1 MRSRNRGGLSDFT
14 WGLIAVVL
22 VSLATFFVFTG
33 ANPFSKPYEI
43 SAVFDNAAN
52 IKERAAVRVAG
63 VDVGKVTKVEA
74 LEDGKARVQMEIMD
88 KGRPIHRDA
97 ELKIR
102 PRIFLEGNVFV
113 DIQPGT
119 PAAPELDSGSV
130 LPPQQTSS
138 PVQFEQVLSVLQSD
152 TREDLKTLLQEFT
165 KGWEGG
171 GAEAFNRSTEWWTP
185 AYKNSALANEA
196 TLGEEPHD
204 FSKLMRGQ
212 AKVAR
217 ALAEDEEALKDLVT
231 DFDTFAG
238 ALARED
244 VALEA
249 AIPALRDVVVRGR
262 PALAALN
269 GSFPSLRAFARDA
282 LPGTRSSLPTINASL
297 PFIKQAR
304 GLMRPAELRGL
315 ASDLRSAIPSLA
327 KLNAATLPF
336 LGEARALSSC
346 TTKTLVP
353 WATKPIP
360 SNEEGNSDQPFYK
373 QAPRGLVGL
382 SGESRFN
389 DANTP
394 FFRVQQGAGPH
405 HVVSRDEAGN
415 EFVSLGGSLF
425 ALEGVRPMRL
435 EKRQPFRPDI
445 PCETQEVP
453 DLSAPVGPAD
463 QTREANPTAMT
474 PELVKLKEAGIR
486 DLGRVQEH
494 ILRDRKGLP
503 SVDPLEFN
511 ARGEAMK
518 LRQLGL
524 EWNKNNKLV
533 KRSSK

>member
-1 MRSRNRGGLSDFT
+1 MRGRHGRRMSDFAA
-14 WGLIAVVL
+14 GLIAVIVL
-22 VSLATFFVFTG
+22 SLATFFVFTG
-33 ANPFSKPYEI
+33 ANPFSEPYEI
-43 SAVFDNAAN
+43 SAIFDNAAN
-52 IKERAAVRVAG
+52 VKERAAVRVAG

-74 LEDGKARVQMEIMD
+74 LENGQARVQMEIMD
-88 KGRPIHRDA
+88 KGRPLHRDA
-97 ELKIR
+97 QLKLR

-119 PAAPELDSGSV
+119 PGADELDSGSV
-130 LPPQQTSS
+130 IPAQQTSS

-152 TREDLKTLLQEFT
+152 TREDLKTLLQEFS
-165 KGWEGG
+165 KGWEEG

-196 TLGEEPHD
+196 TLGQEPHD
-204 FSKLMRGQ
+204 FSKLMKGQ

-231 DFDTFAG
+231 DFNTFAG
-238 ALARED
+238 ALASED

-249 AIPALRDVVVRGR
+249 AIPALRDVVVKGR
-262 PALAALN
+262 PALAELN
-269 GSFPSLRAFARDA
+269 GAFPSLRAFARDA
-282 LPGTRSSLPTINASL
+282 LPGTRSSLPTINASM

-304 GLMRPAELRGL
+304 GLMSRAELRGL
-315 ASDLRSAIPSLA
+315 ASDLRSTIPSLA
-327 KLNAATLPF
+327 KLNAATLPL

-346 TTKTLVP
+346 TAKTLVP
-353 WATKPIP
+353 WATKPVP
-360 SNEEGNSDQPFYK
+360 SDEPGNSNQPFYK

-382 SGESRFN
+382 SGESRFV

-394 FFRVQQGAGPH
+394 FFRVQQGGGPH

-435 EKRQPFRPDI
+435 ERRPPFRPDL

-453 DLSAPVGPAD
+453 NLNAPIGPAD
-463 QTREANPTAMT
+463 ATQQSNPTAMT
-474 PELVKLKEAGIR
+474 PELLKLKERGIR

-494 ILRDRKGLP
+494 IRRDRKGLP

-518 LRQLGL
+518 LRKLGL
-524 EWNKNNKLV
+524 EWTKDNRLV
-533 KRSSK
+533 KAGSK

>member
-1 MRSRNRGGLSDFT
+1 MRRRHGRRMSDFAA
-14 WGLIAVVL
+14 GLLAVVVL
-22 VSLATFFVFTG
+22 GLATYFVFTG
-33 ANPFSKPYEI
+33 ANPFTEPYEV

-52 IKERAAVRVAG
+52 VKERAAVRVAG

-74 LEDGKARVQMEIMD
+74 LENGMARVQMEIQD

-97 ELKIR
+97 EFKIR

-119 PAAPELDSGSV
+119 PEAPELDSGSV
-130 LPPQQTSS
+130 VPPQQTAA
-138 PVQFEQVLSVLQSD
+138 PVQFEQVLAILQSD
-152 TREDLKTLLQEFT
+152 TREDLKTLLQEFAA
-165 KGWEGG
+165 GWEKG
-171 GAEAFNRSTEWWTP
+171 GAEAFNRSTQWWTP

-204 FSKLMRGQ
+204 FSKLMKGQ

-231 DFDTFAG
+231 DFNTFAG

-304 GLMRPAELRGL
+304 GLMSRAELRGL
-315 ASDLRSAIPSLA
+315 AGDLRTTIPSLA
-327 KLNAATLPF
+327 RLNAASLPF

-346 TTKTLVP
+346 TSKTLVP

-360 SNEEGNSDQPFYK
+360 SDEPGNSNQPFYK

-394 FFRVQQGAGPH
+394 FFRVQQGAGPN

-415 EFVSLGGSLF
+415 QFVSLGGSLF

-435 EKRQPFRPDI
+435 EKRPPFRPGI

-463 QTREANPTAMT
+463 ATQQSNPTAMT
-474 PELVKLKEAGIR
+474 PELVKLKEEGIR

-494 ILRDRKGLP
+494 LLRTRKGLP

-518 LRQLGL
+518 LRSLGL
-524 EWNKNNKLV
+524 KWSKSNKLV
-533 KRSSK
+533 KADSR

>member
-1 MRSRNRGGLSDFT
+1 MRGRGKRGMSDFAA
-14 WGLIAVVL
+14 GFLAFVVL
-22 VSLATFFVFTG
+22 GLATFFVFTG
-33 ANPFSKPYEI
+33 ANPFTEPYEV
-43 SAVFDNAAN
+43 SAIFDNAAN

-74 LEDGKARVQMEIMD
+74 LDNGKARVQMEIMD

-97 ELKIR
+97 QLKIR

-119 PAAPELDSGSV
+119 PSEPELDSGSV
-130 LPPQQTSS
+130 VPPQQTSA

-152 TREDLKTLLQEFT
+152 VREDLKTLLQEFSR
-165 KGWEGG
+165 GWEKG
-171 GAEAFNRSTEWWTP
+171 GAEAFNRSVRWWTP
-185 AYKNSALANEA
+185 AYKNAALANEA
-196 TLGEEPHD
+196 TLGQEPHD
-204 FSKLMRGQ
+204 FSKMMKGQ

-231 DFDTFAG
+231 DFNTFAG

-249 AIPALRDVVVRGR
+249 AIPALRDVVVDGR

-269 GSFPSLRAFARDA
+269 GTFPSLRAFARDA

-297 PFIKQAR
+297 PFIRQAR
-304 GLMRPAELRGL
+304 GLMSRNELRGL
-315 ASDLRSAIPSLA
+315 ASDLRSTIPSLA
-327 KLNAATLPF
+327 RLNAATLPF
-336 LGEARALSSC
+336 LSEARALSSC
-346 TTKTLVP
+346 TSKTLVP

-360 SNEEGNSDQPFYK
+360 STEPGNSNQPFYK
-373 QAPRGLVGL
+373 QAARGLVGL

-394 FFRVQQGAGPH
+394 FFRVQQGGGPH

-415 EFVSLGGSLF
+415 QFVSLGGSLF

-435 EKRQPFRPDI
+435 EKRPSFRPDL

-453 DLSAPVGPAD
+453 DLSAPIGPAD
-463 QTREANPTAMT
+463 ASQQANPTAMT
-474 PELVKLKEAGIR
+474 PELVKLKAEGVR

-494 ILRDRKGLP
+494 LRRTNKGLP

-511 ARGEAMK
+511 ARGEALK
-518 LRQLGL
+518 LRALGL
-524 EWNKNNKLV
+524 KWAKNNKLV
-533 KRSSK
+533 KADSK